1 MKPILKILIPI
12 CFLGLIGF
20 FVWQN
25 SRGAGETVSTPQS
38 IQPASDRKA
47 NEKEPNQDTKA
58 KSEALS
64 DTAKPSKT
72 NEKLL
77 NYAKE
82 QFITTEAEKRR
93 VIMSSSKSMQVS
105 PALTPYSPTS
115 DFKLEPAKR
124 KTIMSSTKSTQV
136 KFDPSLLKSNRTV
149 IMPSTKSAPV
159 RFEPTALDTNP
170 FRKK

>member
-1 MKPILKILIPI
+1 MKPILKVVIPI

-25 SRGAGETVSTPQS
+25 SRAADESQSVPES
-38 IQPASDRKA
+38 IQPSSDRKA
-47 NEKEPNQDTKA
+47 SEREPNSDTKA
-58 KSEALS
+58 KATS
-64 DTAKPSKT
+64 DTAKPSKA

-82 QFITTEAEKRR
+82 QFITTEAEKRQ

-124 KTIMSSTKSTQV
+124 KTIMSSTKSTQIQ
-136 KFDPSLLKSNRTV
+136 FDPSLLKSNRTV